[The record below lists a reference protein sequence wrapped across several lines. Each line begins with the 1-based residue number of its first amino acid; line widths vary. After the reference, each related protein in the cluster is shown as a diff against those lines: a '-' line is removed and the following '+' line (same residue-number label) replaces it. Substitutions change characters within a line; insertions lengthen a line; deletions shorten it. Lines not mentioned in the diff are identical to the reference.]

1 MKEKNANG
9 LQALEREWIR
19 MVHGEPEM
27 SPHEIDSFVSS
38 AWTRLEFEET
48 PVYVRDCPPAWF
60 VPNRAGDDLLRNMA
74 DGAPPSDD
82 WVTARF
88 LHRLPSGGR
97 SVHPGRAALLSE
109 PHLRELWL
117 HLTDRCNMACRHCLF
132 AASPHAGEE
141 MPSDEVLRLAA
152 EARAMGTR
160 VFALTGGEP
169 FIHPEFREIVETL
182 LADRDTHVVVLTN
195 GLLLRKFGPDILR
208 WGPERFHLQV
218 SVDGLPARHDAV
230 RGTGAF
236 DRLMN
241 QLAFL
246 QDAGFPFTVS
256 MCVDAENVED
266 MPRLVEKAAALGA
279 TNIHFMW
286 LFVKGRAHEERF
298 ADPERIL
305 AFLRE
310 ADACAQRLGLA
321 LDNLEA
327 FKTQVFAPQ
336 GTIHDGT
343 TAGWESAALGPDG
356 QLYPSA
362 AMIGVREL
370 ATPIPGSLADA
381 WTGSPV
387 LQEMREASANGMDH
401 PLRYLLGGGDSDH
414 SYTHGGCFIGADP
427 YQPLYEQIALWLM
440 TRAAGKGEVAAPRL
454 RLKMGDI
461 LESCGAHGRVALVH
475 SNCLLS
481 TAQEDGRTAVKSYYS
496 EAAVST
502 KEDILNPA
510 CYPAEMLDHIPPELR
525 FRGYGCGSPVVDAAP
540 QPGETVVDLGCG
552 RGVECFLA
560 ARAVGAKGHVIGVDM
575 LDPML
580 KIACSGAARVADNLG
595 YENMEF
601 RKGYLESL
609 PLETDSVDLV
619 ISNCVLN
626 LTADKRRTFA
636 EICRVLRPGGRL
648 VVSDVVTEHVPDAA
662 ILNDEVLRGEC
673 IAGAMTH
680 RDLVGILDESGF
692 GSFRLI
698 KRVPYRDVQ
707 GHRFFSMTYEALH
720 PAISP
725 MVRAIYRG
733 PMAALQSPSG
743 RILFAGIPAELPREE
758 ARQMGESVAILD
770 DQGVAVNLKWEST
783 CSCATPIDLS
793 PAVPE
798 TQKGASDTDR
808 HMSDCMVCG
817 APLVYR
823 PEGSMQTCAYCGR
836 EENANAVCEAG
847 HFVCDTC
854 HAAGAVAVIEHLC
867 RSTTETDM
875 LALMQT
881 IRKHPSVPM
890 HGPEYHG
897 LVPGIILATY
907 RNLGG
912 RLPPGYLETGIRR
925 GAKVMGGS
933 CAFTGTCGAAAGV
946 GIALSLLMDANPL
959 APAERQ
965 RVMQAVNQV
974 SHAIAKYPAA
984 RCCQRDVWTALR
996 QAAQLSKSLL
1006 PISLRAKK
1014 DFPCEQFSQNPHCLG
1029 KACPLLPVNCTT
1041 LNRRKK

>member
-1 MKEKNANG
+1 MTPN
-9 LQALEREWIR
+9 
-19 MVHGEPEM
+19 
-27 SPHEIDSFVSS
+27 EIDSFVPS
-38 AWTRLEFEET
+38 AWTRLEFDET

-60 VPNRAGDDLLRNMA
+60 VPNRKGDDLLRHLA
-74 DGAPPSDD
+74 DNTPPSAD
-82 WVTARF
+82 WVAERF
-88 LHRLPSGGR
+88 LHRLPSGGC
-97 SVHPGRAALLSE
+97 SVHPGRATLLHE

-132 AASPHAGEE
+132 AASPDAGVE
-141 MPSDEVLRLAA
+141 MPSAEVLRLAE

-169 FIHPEFREIVETL
+169 FIHPGFSEIVEAL
-182 LADRDTHVVVLTN
+182 LAGGDTHVVVLTN
-195 GLLLRKFGPDILR
+195 GSLLRKFGSELLR
-208 WGPERFHLQV
+208 WGPERFHLQI

-230 RGTGAF
+230 RGPGAF
-236 DRLMN
+236 ERLEG
-241 QLAFL
+241 QLSFL
-246 QDAGFPFTVS
+246 RDAGFPFTVS
-256 MCVDAENVED
+256 MCVDADNVED

-279 TNIHFMW
+279 TTVHFMW
-286 LFVKGRAHEERF
+286 LFVKGRAREDRF
-298 ADPERIL
+298 ADPARIF
-305 AFLRE
+305 ASLRE

-321 LDNLEA
+321 LDNLEV

-370 ATPIPGSLADA
+370 ATPITGSLADA

-387 LQEMREASANGMDH
+387 LQKMREASANGMDH

-414 SYTHGGCFIGADP
+414 SYTHGQCFIGADP

-440 TRAAGKGEVAAPRL
+440 TRAAGEVRDSVPRL

-481 TAQEDGRTAVKSYYS
+481 TAQEEGRTAVKSYYS
-496 EAAVST
+496 EAAIST
-502 KEDILNPA
+502 KDDILNPV
-510 CYPAEMLDHIPPELR
+510 CYPPEMLDHIPPELR

-560 ARAVGAKGHVIGVDM
+560 ARAVGAEGRVIGVDM

-580 KIACSGAARVADNLG
+580 DIARSGAARVAENLG

-609 PLETDSVDLV
+609 PLKTESVDLV

-626 LTADKRRTFA
+626 LTADKRQTFA
-636 EICRVLRPGGRL
+636 EIRRVLRPGGRV
-648 VVSDVVTEHVPDAA
+648 VVSDVVTERVPDAA
-662 ILNDEVLRGEC
+662 ILNDDVLRGEC

-680 RDLVGILDESGF
+680 RDLLGILDESGF
-692 GSFRLI
+692 ESFRLI

-707 GHRFFSMTYEALH
+707 GHRFFSMTYEALN
-720 PAISP
+720 PAVSP
-725 MVRAIYRG
+725 VVRVIYRG

-743 RILFAGIPAELPREE
+743 RILFAGVPAELPREE

-770 DQGVAVNLKWEST
+770 EQGVAVNLKWESS
-783 CSCATPIDLS
+783 CSCAAPVDLS

-798 TQKGASDTDR
+798 TQKEAPGSDR

-823 PEGSMQTCAYCGR
+823 SEGSMQTCAYCGQ
-836 EENANAVCEAG
+836 EENANAVCEEG

-867 RSTTETDM
+867 RTSKETDM

-897 LVPGIILATY
+897 LVPGVILATY
-907 RNLGG
+907 RNRGG
-912 RLPPGYLETGIRR
+912 NLPPGYLETGIRR

-946 GIALSLLMDANPL
+946 GIAFSLLMDANPL
-959 APAERQ
+959 TPTERQ

-974 SHAIAKYPAA
+974 GEAIAQYPAA
-984 RCCQRDVWTALR
+984 RCCQRDVWTALC
-996 QAAQLSKSLL
+996 QAAQLSKTLL
-1006 PISLRAKK
+1006 PVTLCADRH
-1014 DFPCEQFSQNPHCLG
+1014 FPCEQFSRNRQCMG
-1029 KACPLLPVNCTT
+1029 KACPLMPVNRKAS
-1041 LNRRKK
+1041 RRS